1 MLHTKNQSQFIA
13 LAFPFLQLD
22 FDTALTLFRYIYDIR
37 SKAARAR
44 LSKVYTHTH
53 KNGEKW

>member
-44 LSKVYTHTH
+44 LSKVYTH